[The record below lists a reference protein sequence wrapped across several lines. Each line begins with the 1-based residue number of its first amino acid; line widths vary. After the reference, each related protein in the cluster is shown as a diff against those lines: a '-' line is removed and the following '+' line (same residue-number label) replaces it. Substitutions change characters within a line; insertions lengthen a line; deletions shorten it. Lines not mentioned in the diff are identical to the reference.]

1 MPSEDA
7 KVLTFNQYQKSDK
20 VPFIIDPDRER
31 ITERINGCKG
41 NPESSSTV
49 KVSEHIP
56 WDF

>member
-1 MPSEDA
+1 MPSEDT

-20 VPFIIDPDRER
+20 VPFIIDPDLER
-31 ITERINGCKG
+31 ITERINGCKS

-56 WDF
+56 